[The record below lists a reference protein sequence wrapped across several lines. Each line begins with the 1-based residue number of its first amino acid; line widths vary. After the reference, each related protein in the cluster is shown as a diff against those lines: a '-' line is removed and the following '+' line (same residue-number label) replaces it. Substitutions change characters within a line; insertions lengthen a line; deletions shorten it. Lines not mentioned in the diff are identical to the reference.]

1 MKKRFLA
8 LLTIC
13 AILAMTGCASAQPA
27 QPAASASE
35 PKLVKTVTEYAVDYE
50 TKDWT
55 AVRVFEYTYENGY
68 PVEIKTTELEW
79 DGIIANT
86 YEYTFEEGV
95 PVSRTEYNSDGVQTQ
110 VMEYNEGRPY
120 HAVSASA
127 DGISKGDIYYAYANG
142 DEYMTLLL
150 SANHGYQEGQLS
162 DTMEE
167 VDSVEVTTEN
177 GLLKKTVNSGMYAN
191 WGVQDEKEWM
201 RFNGTYTANY
211 DENGIVTDTS
221 GIFRAGP
228 SGPQYKIEKTMEN
241 GLVTEL
247 VKQVP
252 DNDPDTWMNESK
264 YTFEYTD
271 TAISQSRYAQMINY
285 FALGEFNQ
293 YYAYNWY

>member
-1 MKKRFLA
+1 M
-8 LLTIC
+8 
-13 AILAMTGCASAQPA
+13 GV
-27 QPAASASE
+27 E
-35 PKLVKTVTEYAVDYE
+35 VH
-50 TKDWT
+50 
-55 AVRVFEYTYENGY
+55 EYTYENGY

-228 SGPQYKIEKTMEN
+228 SGPPSPSGHRTGEA
-241 GLVTEL
+241 
-247 VKQVP
+247 
-252 DNDPDTWMNESK
+252 S
-264 YTFEYTD
+264 
-271 TAISQSRYAQMINY
+271 SR
-285 FALGEFNQ
+285 
-293 YYAYNWY
+293 